1 MKYISIIFVLVLSV
15 LLGVGCSKKEKVKE
29 NAEEANSVAST
40 QNVSEID
47 NVQLREGIVPNFSFT
62 DANGQTTNFDSFK
75 GKVTLVNFWA
85 TWCGPCKVELPDL
98 IALSKEYSDRN
109 VRFIGISTDRGSDVV
124 EDVRTFVQKS
134 GITYQ
139 IVISNDDIESAYG
152 NIHAIPT
159 TFIVDENGKIV
170 ESFVGVRSKEYFAQA
185 LNKALGISS

>member
-1 MKYISIIFVLVLSV
+1 MNYISIFVLIV
-15 LLGVGCSKKEKVKE
+15 LLLFATGCSKKEKE
-29 NAEEANSVAST
+29 IEQTEQSGSTASAH
-40 QNVSEID
+40 NVSEID

-85 TWCGPCKVELPDL
+85 TWCGPCKMELPDL
-98 IALSKEYSDRN
+98 IALSKEYADRN

-139 IVISNDDIESAYG
+139 IVIANDEIESAYG
-152 NIHAIPT
+152 NVNAIPT

-170 ESFVGVRSKEYFAQA
+170 DSFIAVRSKTFFAEA
-185 LNKALGISS
+185 LNKALRISS

>member
-1 MKYISIIFVLVLSV
+1 MKYISIITVFVLSIILNT
-15 LLGVGCSKKEKVKE
+15 GCSKKEK
-29 NAEEANSVAST
+29 AEQNEGQSASVSST
-40 QNVSEID
+40 QNVSEIS
-47 NVQLREGIVPNFSFT
+47 NVQLRDGVVPNFSFT

-98 IALSKEYSDRN
+98 IELSKEYADRN

-124 EDVRTFVQKS
+124 EDVRSFVQKS

-139 IVISNDDIESAYG
+139 IVIANDDIETAYG

-170 ESFVGVRSKEYFAQA
+170 ESFVGVRSKSYFADA